1 MDEGIFANDQNKIFE
16 ANGRLLRREQQ
27 QVVQQNYDVIQNLW
41 IYQPPAHPSI
51 NGGVWVAVNSEGLSN
66 AGEWLSANSNNN
78 PLPGG
83 PGFRA
88 TFPGARLDFFNDRW
102 AWTSNAASGMLEI
115 WTGASTS
122 APSYDAGRRASENG
136 KTIKAAAINYSYD
149 PAAIP

>member
-1 MDEGIFANDQNKIFE
+1 MIFA
-16 ANGRLLRREQQ
+16 ANGDLLRREQQ
-27 QVVQQNYDVIQNLW
+27 EVVQQNYDIVQTLQMR
-41 IYQPPAHPSI
+41 QPPAHPNI
-51 NGGVWVAVNSEGLSN
+51 NGGVTVAVDANGLAN

-88 TFPGARLDFFNDRW
+88 TFPSGRLDFFNDRW

-122 APSYDAGRRASENG
+122 APGYDAGRRASENG
-136 KTIKAAAINYSYD
+136 KTIKAAATNYSYD
-149 PAAIP
+149 PAGLP